1 LNLRASFASL
11 PRPAVRAA
19 QFGVAAGLL
28 AILWHAADGEA
39 ALRLLAGADPV
50 WLLAAIAALTV
61 QTILSALRWRLTA
74 GRLGIDFTVR
84 AAVREYYLS
93 QVINQSLPGGMVGD
107 ASRAVRSRSQAGLVK
122 SGQAVVLERLMGQ
135 AMMFLLL
142 ALGFLATWIAPGGLD
157 WPRWVA
163 IPLTV
168 ALACGLALPGL
179 VWLGARLPGAAGRAA
194 AGFRDAAFVGLMSRG
209 VLSRQVALSIGTAGC
224 ILIAFA
230 CCAVALGVA
239 LPMIAIVT
247 VGPLILF
254 SMLVPVTVSGWGVRE
269 GAASA
274 LFPIA
279 GATATE
285 GFATSVAFGL
295 VFIATVLPGLLPF
308 LSSRRPG
315 PVQP

>member
-1 LNLRASFASL
+1 LSLRDAVASL

-50 WLLAAIAALTV
+50 WLLAAMAALTM
-61 QTILSALRWRLTA
+61 QTVLSALRWRLTA
-74 GRLGIDFTVR
+74 EQLGIAFTVR

-93 QVINQSLPGGMVGD
+93 QVLNQSLPGGMLGD
-107 ASRAVRSRSQAGLVK
+107 ASRAVRSRSQAGLVR

-135 AMMFLLL
+135 VVMVLLL
-142 ALGFLATWIAPGGLD
+142 ALGFAATWIAPGGLD

-163 IPLTV
+163 IPLAA

-179 VWLGARLPGAAGRAA
+179 VWLGARLPGAAGRAT
-194 AGFRDAAFVGLMSRG
+194 AGFRDAAVLGLMSRG
-209 VLSRQVALSIGTAGC
+209 VLARQVALSIGTAGC

-230 CCAVALGVA
+230 CCAAALGVA
-239 LPMIAIVT
+239 LPLVAVVTIVP
-247 VGPLILF
+247 VILF

-295 VFIATVLPGLLPF
+295 VFVVTVLPGLLPL
-308 LSSRRPG
+308 LSDRISGTVRP
-315 PVQP
+315 